1 MFNAKWG
8 IICGGA
14 AFVLAFITSLL
25 LGHTSLSAALLRGG
39 GFAALFFGLGAGI
52 WALVN
57 VFIPELLA
65 AQNDDVNNVFSKK
78 ATGARVNITLDD
90 SSSSVFSA
98 ALPGT
103 GTGMGLADE
112 EEVGNFKDLLSR
124 STSPRRDIDQKPA
137 AGYTEQDGQ
146 EGQGEQEEL
155 SSVFDTSLDTS
166 LDASLG
172 GSIENS
178 LDGVKV
184 EGLGDFSMDFGA
196 FVPEGGKG
204 GSDPLMDP
212 FSFMPGTDDS
222 IGAEE
227 APAAVSSQ
235 RSSSS
240 GKPMELQGD
249 FNPKDIAAGI
259 RTVLEKDKKG

>member
-39 GFAALFFGLGAGI
+39 GFAALFFGMGAGI

-57 VFIPELLA
+57 IFIPELLA
-65 AQNDDVNNVFSKK
+65 VRDDDVGNVFSKK

-90 SSSSVFSA
+90 SDTVFSA
-98 ALPGT
+98 ALPNT
-103 GTGMGLADE
+103 GVEAAGADE
-112 EEVGNFKDLLSR
+112 VGDFKDLFSR
-124 STSPRRDIDQKPA
+124 PANSRQDIDQNPLT
-137 AGYTEQDGQ
+137 GYTDKR
-146 EGQGEQEEL
+146 EQEDFAPEL
-155 SSVFDTSLDTS
+155 DTSLDTS
-166 LDASLG
+166 LG
-172 GSIENS
+172 GALENS
-178 LDGVKV
+178 LNGVKV
-184 EGLGDFSMDFGA
+184 DGLGDFSMDFGA
-196 FVPEGGKG
+196 FAPEGGKG
-204 GSDPLMDP
+204 GAGSLMDP

-222 IGAEE
+222 VGAEE
-227 APAAVSSQ
+227 THASAAPQ

-240 GKPMELQGD
+240 SKTAELQGD